1 MNPHFYFEQLFQTAL
16 GGIDVNVTGPVI
28 QLAGVILLLSMLFGV
43 YEAYSN
49 GGEVRQLALVEMKYL
64 VLGLVFLNYQ
74 QAFRAVNAMF
84 NSVADYMYNLNGI
97 GDVYQSWS
105 NALATQW
112 NANWSSSLWNIVT
125 GGLASAI
132 LSALLTLIGYILLP
146 ITYTL
151 FTLAY
156 TMYGSVL
163 YVVGPFVLALM
174 PSRSLGRLARTYF
187 VNLVIFQAW
196 GLLYAILQV
205 LMTALQMGSLQQAL
219 GSNSI
224 FNAFVGTNPVT
235 LMGLASLLFSIS
247 IALIPLIASR
257 IVHGDVGSTL
267 MDVGRA
273 ITFAAG
279 TAATLAFTGGGAL
292 AAGRATSG
300 EGAPPPPPQG
310 GGSKDDGGGRKD
322 GGGGG
327 TRTASHSGSGSGGL
341 ALAEAKPPSPPV
353 SSEAEIA
360 GVPSSATSGGTAG
373 AEESAA
379 SGAPENGSPSLL
391 WNPKTGQV
399 FSWNGSGWEGAGHVS
414 NPADSS
420 LIQANGGSY
429 GVTNWRGESAGQS
442 RSGYH
447 GHSLFG
453 FAVWQAG
460 TLAGR
465 TMRAVGMG
473 KEA

>member
-1 MNPHFYFEQLFQTAL
+1 
-16 GGIDVNVTGPVI
+16 
-28 QLAGVILLLSMLFGV
+28 
-43 YEAYSN
+43 
-49 GGEVRQLALVEMKYL
+49 
-64 VLGLVFLNYQ
+64 LVFLNYQ

-97 GDVYQSWS
+97 GDVYKSWINS
-105 NALATQW
+105 ASVQW
-112 NANWSSSLWNIVT
+112 NTNWFSTLFNIVVGGT
-125 GGLASAI
+125 GMSAI
-132 LSALLTLIGYILLP
+132 LAALLTLVGYVILP

-163 YVVGPFVLALM
+163 YVVGPIVLALM
-174 PSRSLGRLARTYF
+174 PSRSFGRLARTYF
-187 VNLVIFQAW
+187 VNLMIFQSW

-219 GSNSI
+219 GSNTI

-235 LMGLASLLFSIS
+235 LMGLASLVFSIS

-279 TAATLAFTGGGAL
+279 AAATLAFTGGAAL
-292 AAGRATSG
+292 AAGGATAAAG
-300 EGAPPPPPQG
+300 PPPPPQS

-327 TRTASHSGSGSGGL
+327 GGTVSQSGAGSRGL
-341 ALAEAKPPSPPV
+341 ALAESKPPSPSV
-353 SSEAEIA
+353 SGQAEVA
-360 GVPSSATSGGTAG
+360 GVSSSATSGGNAG
-373 AEESAA
+373 PEDLAGSSAA
-379 SGAPENGSPSLL
+379 ENGSPAVL

-399 FSWNGSGWEGAGHVS
+399 FSWNGSGWAGAGHVS

-420 LIQANGGSY
+420 LIQAHGGSY
-429 GVTNWRGESAGQS
+429 GITHWQGQSAGQS
-442 RSGYH
+442 RRGYR

-453 FAVWQAG
+453 YAAWGAG
-460 TLAGR
+460 TFAGR
-465 TMRAVGMG
+465 TMRAAGMG

>member
-43 YEAYSN
+43 YEAYNN
-49 GGEVRQLALVEMKYL
+49 GGEVRQLALVGMKYL

-187 VNLVIFQAW
+187 VNLMIFQAW

-279 TAATLAFTGGGAL
+279 TAATLAFTGGG
-292 AAGRATSG
+292 SF
-300 EGAPPPPPQG
+300 G
-310 GGSKDDGGGRKD
+310 GGARCDG
-322 GGGGG
+322 
-327 TRTASHSGSGSGGL
+327 
-341 ALAEAKPPSPPV
+341 
-353 SSEAEIA
+353 
-360 GVPSSATSGGTAG
+360 
-373 AEESAA
+373 
-379 SGAPENGSPSLL
+379 
-391 WNPKTGQV
+391 
-399 FSWNGSGWEGAGHVS
+399 
-414 NPADSS
+414 
-420 LIQANGGSY
+420 
-429 GVTNWRGESAGQS
+429 
-442 RSGYH
+442 
-447 GHSLFG
+447 
-453 FAVWQAG
+453 
-460 TLAGR
+460 
-465 TMRAVGMG
+465 
-473 KEA
+473 

>member
-1 MNPHFYFEQLFQTAL
+1 MNFYFEQLLNTAL
-16 GGIDVNVTGPVI
+16 GGIDVNVTGSVI

-49 GGEVRQLALVEMKYL
+49 GGDVRQLALVGMKYL
-64 VLGLVFLNYQ
+64 IVGLVFLNYQ

-97 GDVYQSWS
+97 GDVYKSWINS
-105 NALATQW
+105 ASVQW
-112 NANWSSSLWNIVT
+112 NTNWLSTLFNIVVGGT
-125 GGLASAI
+125 GMSAI
-132 LSALLTLIGYILLP
+132 LAALLTVVGYIILP

-174 PSRSLGRLARTYF
+174 PSRSFGRLARTYF
-187 VNLVIFQAW
+187 VNLMIFQSW

-219 GSNSI
+219 GSNTI
-224 FNAFVGTNPVT
+224 FNAFVGMNPVT

-267 MDVGRA
+267 MDVGRG

-279 TAATLAFTGGGAL
+279 AAATLAFTGGAAL
-292 AAGRATSG
+292 AAGRAATA
-300 EGAPPPPPQG
+300 EGAPPPPHG

-322 GGGGG
+322 GGGGE

-360 GVPSSATSGGTAG
+360 GVSSSATSEGTAG
-373 AEESAA
+373 AEESAT
-379 SGAPENGSPSLL
+379 SGASENGLPSLL

-429 GVTNWRGESAGQS
+429 GVTHWGGESAGQS

>member
-1 MNPHFYFEQLFQTAL
+1 MNFYFEQLLNTAL
-16 GGIDVNVTGPVI
+16 GGIDVNVTGSVI

-49 GGEVRQLALVEMKYL
+49 GGDVRQLAIVGMKYL
-64 VLGLVFLNYQ
+64 IVGLVFLNYQ
-74 QAFRAVNAMF
+74 QAFRAVNGMF

-97 GDVYQSWS
+97 GDVYKSWINS
-105 NALATQW
+105 ASVQW
-112 NANWSSSLWNIVT
+112 NTNWLSTLFNIVVGGT
-125 GGLASAI
+125 GMSAI
-132 LSALLTLIGYILLP
+132 LAALLTVVGYIILP

-174 PSRSLGRLARTYF
+174 PSRSFGRLARTYF
-187 VNLVIFQAW
+187 VNLMIFQSW

-219 GSNSI
+219 GSNTI
-224 FNAFVGTNPVT
+224 FNAFVGMNPVT

-267 MDVGRA
+267 MDVGRG

-279 TAATLAFTGGGAL
+279 TAATLAFTGGAAL

-300 EGAPPPPPQG
+300 DGAPPPPPQG
-310 GGSKDDGGGRKD
+310 GGSKDGGGGPKD

-327 TRTASHSGSGSGGL
+327 TRTASHSGSGSGVL

-353 SSEAEIA
+353 SGEAEIA
-360 GVPSSATSGGTAG
+360 GVSSSEASGGNSG
-373 AEESAA
+373 VEESGT
-379 SGAPENGSPSLL
+379 SSAPENSTPSIL
-391 WNPKTGQV
+391 WNPNTGQV

-429 GVTNWRGESAGQS
+429 GVTHWGGESGAQS